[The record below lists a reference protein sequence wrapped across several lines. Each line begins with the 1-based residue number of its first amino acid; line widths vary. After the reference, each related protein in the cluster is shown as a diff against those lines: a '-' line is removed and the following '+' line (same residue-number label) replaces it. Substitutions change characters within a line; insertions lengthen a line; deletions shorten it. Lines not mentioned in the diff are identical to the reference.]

1 MKHIAVGL
9 TSGNH
14 QVHWVTLISLFQLV
28 SERDMR
34 QYRFTPLPES
44 GMYIEVNRNNIA
56 SAFLDDTDADYL
68 WFLDFDNGF
77 FPDMLDF
84 FMEDMARDD
93 IDIVSGLYMQKS
105 SIERWNAGIRPPHMS
120 MGWEMLTRDSH
131 LFPNEPV
138 CLTTEYGST
147 SGLVPTGL
155 LMVKRHVFE
164 TVPFPWFS
172 TITHAH
178 GFLGE
183 DCFFMEEAQRAG
195 FKVWID
201 PRIRSPHMNND
212 TCWPPEWKNYKC
224 ATPKEF

>member
-1 MKHIAVGL
+1 MHKIAVGL
-9 TSGNH
+9 TSNNYH
-14 QVHWVTLISLFQLV
+14 VHWVTLISMMQLV
-28 SERDMR
+28 SGRDMS
-34 QYRFTPLPES
+34 QYRFTPLPEC

-56 SAFLDDTDADYL
+56 TAFLDDTDCDYL

-77 FPDMLDF
+77 YPDALDL

-105 SIERWNAGIRPPHMS
+105 KIERWNAGVRLDTYS
-120 MGWEMLTRDSH
+120 AGWEMLTRDSH
-131 LFPNEPV
+131 LFPDYPV

-155 LMVKRHVFE
+155 LMIKRHVFE
-164 TVPFPWFS
+164 HVAFPWFS
-172 TITHAH
+172 TATYRD

-183 DCFFMEEAQRAG
+183 DCHFAEEAQRAG

-201 PRIRSPHMNND
+201 PRIRSPHMHGD
-212 TCWPPEWKNYKC
+212 RCWPPEWKTYEC
-224 ATPKEF
+224 CTPKEF